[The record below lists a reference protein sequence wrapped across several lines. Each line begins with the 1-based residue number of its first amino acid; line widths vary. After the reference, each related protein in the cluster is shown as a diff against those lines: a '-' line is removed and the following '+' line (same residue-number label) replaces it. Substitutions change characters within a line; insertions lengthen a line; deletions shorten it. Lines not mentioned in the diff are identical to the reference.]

1 MIVARFLARL
11 INLVTDIVVG
21 LLALRIILRL
31 LGASATAPFVA
42 WIYDT
47 TSSILAPFS
56 GMFPSPTIEPKYII
70 EFSTI
75 FAMIIYSFIGYVLAD
90 IVSVLSLKASE
101 RERRK

>member
-1 MIVARFLARL
+1 MIVAKFLIRL
-11 INLVTDIVVG
+11 INFVTDIVVG
-21 LLALRIILRL
+21 LLALRLILRL
-31 LGASATAPFVA
+31 LGASTVAPFVG

-47 TSSILAPFS
+47 TSPIIAPFA
-56 GMFPSPTIEPKYII
+56 GMFPSPTIEPRFII

-90 IVSVLSLKASE
+90 IVSVLSFRAGE